1 MMYTIPIESLDRL
14 DQYAAEGRIIRRGWT
29 GTDDQGRETACLLA
43 ALDPERIDGASKCP
57 SEWMPKWLAHLTPF
71 MDNET
76 SDEAWPLVVTR
87 YRRVLRHIHL
97 LTPEGSDR
105 AMWLTIDAALAIAQP
120 HDTAG
125 VIAPVRALI
134 ARQIAGDIPSSDE
147 WASARASAR
156 AAARAAAEG
165 AWAAE
170 ASARAAWASARA
182 AAWAS
187 AWAAAWAA
195 EGAAAWAAKAA
206 GGASAWAAAWDR
218 TSDAC
223 MAALEAELGLAND

>member
-14 DQYAAEGRIIRRGWT
+14 DQYAAEGRIIRRSWT
-29 GTDDQGRETACLLA
+29 GTDAQGRETACLLA
-43 ALDPERIDGASKCP
+43 ALDPERIDSASKCP
-57 SEWMPKWLAHLTPF
+57 SEWMPKWLAYLTPF
-71 MDNET
+71 MDDET

-105 AMWLTIDAALAIAQP
+105 AMWRTIDAALAIAQP

-125 VIAPVRALI
+125 VVALVRALI

-156 AAARAAAEG
+156 AAAEAE
-165 AWAAE
+165 WASE
-170 ASARAAWASARA
+170 ASARAA
-182 AAWAS
+182 

-206 GGASAWAAAWDR
+206 KGAAAARGARRVAAAWDR